1 MSCIVNECSYSKEQT
16 RREMCVVRQDRRIE
30 VDRASTWLDDTS
42 INILRLVEALRAL
55 QPLPDTALFGVQ
67 MLPALPIC

>member
-1 MSCIVNECSYSKEQT
+1 
-16 RREMCVVRQDRRIE
+16 VVRQDRRIE